1 MSKASP
7 GINIPAIE
15 KELSSLWKQAGE
27 EGDDGGVIRA
37 CLLNLMVYVPDSEEA
52 NKVDEIIMEVSAEHP
67 ARAILM
73 IADREASESA
83 LSAEVTS
90 RCTLP
95 AGLSKQVCC
104 EQVTIHGSGEQAN
117 EIPSAVVPLLLS
129 DLPTYLWWRAVPQ
142 LTDKFF
148 KRLGDVSDRV
158 IIDSADFADQY
169 KELQNLAALLRDNPR
184 WTALSDLNWAR
195 LTVIRAL
202 LAGFYDVAEYRPTLE
217 NLSQASIEYAPMDGK
232 GGVIPARAL
241 LLAGWLTSRLG
252 WKLGASEVRRAGGSL
267 SFDVNAG
274 SRNVTLEMVPTK
286 QQEVEP
292 GHVAG
297 VTLTTAEPSPA
308 SFSLRRSADGSRIV
322 TEVKAGG
329 KQHQRVLGYERSDEV
344 ALIGRELEIL
354 GHDRVYEQAAV
365 SAGEIVGFINS

>member
-7 GINIPAIE
+7 GINISAIE

-27 EGDDGGVIRA
+27 EGGGVIRA
-37 CLLNLMVYVPDSEEA
+37 CLLNFMVYVPDSNEA
-52 NKVDEIIMEVSAEHP
+52 GKVDELIMEISAEHP

-73 IADREASESA
+73 IADRVASESS

-95 AGLSKQVCC
+95 SGLSKQVCC
-104 EQVTIHGSGEQAN
+104 EQVTVRGSGEQAN
-117 EIPSAVVPLLLS
+117 EMPSAVVPLLVS

-158 IIDSADFADQY
+158 IIDSADFADQH
-169 KELQNLAALLRDNPR
+169 KELQNLAALLRDNPK
-184 WTALSDLNWAR
+184 WTAFSDLNWAR

-202 LAGFYDVAEYRPTLE
+202 LAGFYDVAEYRSLLN
-217 NLSQASIEYAPMDGK
+217 NLDRATIEYAPMAED

-241 LLAGWLTSRLG
+241 LLGGWMSSRLG
-252 WKLGASEVRRAGGSL
+252 WKPRAGGVRRAGAAVAFDLDADDLKISL
-267 SFDVNAG
+267 EF
-274 SRNVTLEMVPTK
+274 VPTEHK
-286 QQEVEP
+286 EVEP

-297 VTLTTAEPSPA
+297 VTLSATGTPPA
-308 SFSLRRSADGSRIV
+308 SFSIKRSPDGSRII
-322 TEVKAGG
+322 TEVTLDG
-329 KQHQRVLGYERSDEV
+329 KQYQRVLSYERWDEV
-344 ALIGRELEIL
+344 SLIGRELEIL
-354 GHDRVYEQAAV
+354 GHDRVFEQAAV
-365 SAGEIVGFINS
+365 SAGEMVGLINS

>member
-1 MSKASP
+1 MSKASS

-27 EGDDGGVIRA
+27 GGEDGGVIRA
-37 CLLNLMVYVPDSEEA
+37 CLLNLMVYVPDSSESA
-52 NKVDEIIMEVSAEHP
+52 KVDEIIMEITAEHP

-73 IADREASESA
+73 VADRESSESS

-95 AGLSKQVCC
+95 SGLSKQVCC

-129 DLPTYLWWRAVPQ
+129 DLPAYLWWRAVPQ

-158 IIDSADFADQY
+158 IIDSADFADQH
-169 KELQNLAALLRDNPR
+169 KELQNLASLLRDNPT

-195 LTVIRAL
+195 LTVLRAL
-202 LAGFYDVAEYRPTLE
+202 LAGFYDVAEYRPLLN
-217 NLSQASIEYAPMDGK
+217 NLNRATVSYAPIAED

-241 LLAGWLTSRLG
+241 LLGGWLASRLG
-252 WKLGASEVRRAGGSL
+252 WKLDPAGVRRAEGSL
-267 SFDVNAG
+267 AFEVDAAD
-274 SRNVTLEMVPTK
+274 RKVTLEFVRAK
-286 QQEVEP
+286 REGVQP
-292 GHVAG
+292 GHVST
-297 VTLTTAEPSPA
+297 VTIATAEPSPA
-308 SFSLRRSADGSRIV
+308 TFTLKRSEDGSRV
-322 TEVKAGG
+322 MTEVTLGE
-329 KQHQRVLGYERSDEV
+329 KQHQRVLGYEGWDEV
-344 ALIGRELEIL
+344 SLIGRELEIL

-365 SAGEIVGFINS
+365 SAGEMVRLINS